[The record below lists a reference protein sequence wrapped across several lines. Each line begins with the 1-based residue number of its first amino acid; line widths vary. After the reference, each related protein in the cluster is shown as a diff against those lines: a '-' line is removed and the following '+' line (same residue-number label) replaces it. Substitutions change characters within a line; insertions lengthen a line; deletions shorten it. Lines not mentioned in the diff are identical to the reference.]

1 MPGLTRSPVSAIWVI
16 DVSLS
21 APRLRTA
28 ESLARDKSLPPLML
42 PVSVE
47 VPFTVKL
54 LESVTRPLELIAIES
69 LSPAEPILP
78 SFLMVKLLNDGDVP
92 LWIVKESL
100 FPLRCIT

>member
-1 MPGLTRSPVSAIWVI
+1 
-16 DVSLS
+16 
-21 APRLRTA
+21 
-28 ESLARDKSLPPLML
+28 ML

-92 LWIVKESL
+92 L
-100 FPLRCIT
+100 